1 MESLFPKNLSESDK
15 EQYKK
20 VLEAI
25 NPELDTGKKSLD
37 FIIDDIDNIL
47 DKIKPKSFSNRKLY
61 YKVLYELSKSLTFYK
76 NKTTTKRNKTFLKKK
91 ELAINRYKNELDLCN
106 VPTSKEYSNVLLHNK
121 YTDPKIT
128 HVVLKQLEQMKIAA
142 MDYNKTNS
150 ANKVLCIQP
159 LTLKLY
165 DYAMKK
171 FIRSYE
177 KEFNTMT
184 QLISDYEDIIETI
197 LSNKIKVSNV
207 QTLLSAIKHYMRF
220 FDNSEEK
227 TNALQNYNTSLSIWI
242 RTQKQKK

>member
-1 MESLFPKNLSESDK
+1 M
-15 EQYKK
+15 
-20 VLEAI
+20 
-25 NPELDTGKKSLD
+25 
-37 FIIDDIDNIL
+37 
-47 DKIKPKSFSNRKLY
+47 
-61 YKVLYELSKSLTFYK
+61 
-76 NKTTTKRNKTFLKKK
+76 
-91 ELAINRYKNELDLCN
+91 DLCN